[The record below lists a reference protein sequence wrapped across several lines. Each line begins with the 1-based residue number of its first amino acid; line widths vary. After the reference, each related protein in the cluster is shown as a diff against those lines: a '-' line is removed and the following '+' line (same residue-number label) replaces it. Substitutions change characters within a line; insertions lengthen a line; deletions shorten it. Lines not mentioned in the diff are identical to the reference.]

1 MSLWFLLVGIVI
13 GIAVAAPIGPVNV
26 ICIHKAMRNGILCAF
41 LVGLGAAAGDTL
53 FGAVAAFGLS
63 TLSSALMSIER
74 WLALGG
80 AVILVI
86 MGVITWRTHPHL
98 TDPVPLSRDIAHGMA
113 ATFALT
119 ITNPMTALGFV
130 ALFTSVGFTRTE
142 SPVDAATIVGGVFLG
157 SALWWLF
164 ISRVAY
170 SIRGR
175 LSDRHLDMINR
186 GSAILIWGF
195 ALMALVKGITG

>member
-1 MSLWFLLVGIVI
+1 MSLWFLAVGIVI
-13 GIAVAAPIGPVNV
+13 GIAVAAPVGPVNV
-26 ICIHKAMRNGILCAF
+26 ICIQKAMRNGVRCAF

-63 TLSSALMSIER
+63 SLSSLLMSVER

-80 AVILVI
+80 AVILAV
-86 MGVITWRTHPHL
+86 MGFVTWRSHPHL
-98 TDPVPLSRDIAHGMA
+98 SDPVPLSRDITHGMA

-119 ITNPMTALGFV
+119 ITNPMTALAFV

-142 SPVDAATIVGGVFLG
+142 SLGDAATIVGGVFLG

-164 ISRVAY
+164 LSWAADTIS
-170 SIRGR
+170 GR
-175 LSDRHLDMINR
+175 LSDRHLDLINH

-195 ALMALVKGITG
+195 AVVALVKGITG